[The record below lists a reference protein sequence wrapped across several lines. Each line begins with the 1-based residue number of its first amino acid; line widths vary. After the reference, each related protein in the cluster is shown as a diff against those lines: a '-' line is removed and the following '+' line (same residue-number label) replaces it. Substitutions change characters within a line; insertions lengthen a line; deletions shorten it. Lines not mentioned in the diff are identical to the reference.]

1 MASAVEIGKFS
12 FKTLHDGFDACMVED
27 DDIDVDGYI
36 KAYKELYKYVVLD
49 FLYYMLIV
57 NPLVLVQVPFA
68 HGETVWFREQWYQSQ
83 TRYVRGN
90 ETEWYRWQF
99 EDYQK
104 NDSVWKRGGSLAK
117 EGLCLWQQECFEA
130 AQGIR
135 YEKLVSLPHINM
147 YCVNYPTLQILFRC
161 FFKEL
166 VKCKTM
172 MELLAF
178 ARRPTIKH

>member
-68 HGETVWFREQWYQSQ
+68 HGETVWFREQ
-83 TRYVRGN
+83 
-90 ETEWYRWQF
+90 
-99 EDYQK
+99 
-104 NDSVWKRGGSLAK
+104 
-117 EGLCLWQQECFEA
+117 
-130 AQGIR
+130 
-135 YEKLVSLPHINM
+135 
-147 YCVNYPTLQILFRC
+147 
-161 FFKEL
+161 
-166 VKCKTM
+166 
-172 MELLAF
+172 
-178 ARRPTIKH
+178 